1 MMLAAWIALERRSF
15 CTAVRMDLIVTVNKG
30 IGSPDS
36 GYFHEWDEL
45 VVLGAN
51 LSTTQ
56 APKQARRIS
65 CWTASMAA
73 WGRPTTWIGLRHLH
87 VPENRRSELE
97 HVADVLAEGRRLEP
111 FPPRHVGHFAE
122 SDFLD
127 LAGELLAFRFIAS
140 AHPVGDELLELR
152 DVRPAEPGAR
162 ARARQAE
169 VYGGIDDVR

>member
-1 MMLAAWIALERRSF
+1 M
-15 CTAVRMDLIVTVNKG
+15 
-30 IGSPDS
+30 
-36 GYFHEWDEL
+36 
-45 VVLGAN
+45 
-51 LSTTQ
+51 
-56 APKQARRIS
+56 
-65 CWTASMAA
+65 
-73 WGRPTTWIGLRHLH
+73 TWIGLRHLH

-169 VYGGIDDVR
+169 VYGGIDDVRRQPPREKQVPAALVGRLLACQVLKEMETSTHSMYRSWAHRVAPHMHGMPPERPVAITLRLSVTR